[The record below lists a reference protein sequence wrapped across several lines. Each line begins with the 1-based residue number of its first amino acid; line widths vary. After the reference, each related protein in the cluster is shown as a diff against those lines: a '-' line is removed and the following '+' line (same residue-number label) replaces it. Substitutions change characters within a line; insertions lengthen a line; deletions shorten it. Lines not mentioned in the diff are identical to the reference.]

1 MAPKLTDIQLNVR
14 PVFIAFIHQY
24 AFEGPCRFGQGEQLE
39 HDYDV
44 MMAQE
49 LFKKFRSNIAKNTP
63 EGINILEPIYV
74 ERSDWFEMKEGIYEE
89 MSKDINEV
97 DFFLFSTGIARGD
110 LFLEFGERF
119 GKPIGIV
126 PWQCCGPFSN
136 TAAARARGL
145 EAYSFRN
152 WDDFKTYMRV
162 FRARK
167 ALQQTRVLMSARANS
182 EVSLSTPDVFVNAH
196 DVTRRLGVRLRYISE
211 HELLDLMQPVD
222 PSTNHTLP
230 GRKACNIND
239 TDLAEAEALAD
250 ELIAGAQEVRMS
262 REDIL
267 RTLHAYLTVKKVLE
281 ANDCNAFTM
290 QCPDMCATRRFNEQR
305 ITPCMIHAL
314 NCEHG
319 VPSACEYDLN
329 ALLAMVVL
337 MNLSGKATY
346 MGNVN
351 CVYYDEEGKMTTL
364 QAIGEKDITGVPE
377 ADKPNLYM
385 TFHAAANRKLKGLTE
400 PAAPY
405 AISPFTYSGFGATF
419 RMDFS
424 ADRGQEITLCRFA
437 PDGKQLFVGKGII
450 SAGFGYNSY
459 NCDQGFFFTVGDQAD
474 FFYKHINFG
483 NHLPLVYG
491 DYTRELKLLGEILGF
506 EVVTA

>member
-1 MAPKLTDIQLNVR
+1 MNVR

-230 GRKACNIND
+230 GIEYFVKNRDVINW
-239 TDLAEAEALAD
+239 
-250 ELIAGAQEVRMS
+250 S
-262 REDIL
+262 DIS
-267 RTLHAYLTVKKVLE
+267 
-281 ANDCNAFTM
+281 CW
-290 QCPDMCATRRFNEQR
+290 
-305 ITPCMIHAL
+305 I
-314 NCEHG
+314 
-319 VPSACEYDLN
+319 
-329 ALLAMVVL
+329 
-337 MNLSGKATY
+337 
-346 MGNVN
+346 
-351 CVYYDEEGKMTTL
+351 
-364 QAIGEKDITGVPE
+364 
-377 ADKPNLYM
+377 
-385 TFHAAANRKLKGLTE
+385 FHRLFRPT
-400 PAAPY
+400 
-405 AISPFTYSGFGATF
+405 SP
-419 RMDFS
+419 
-424 ADRGQEITLCRFA
+424 
-437 PDGKQLFVGKGII
+437 
-450 SAGFGYNSY
+450 
-459 NCDQGFFFTVGDQAD
+459 
-474 FFYKHINFG
+474 
-483 NHLPLVYG
+483 
-491 DYTRELKLLGEILGF
+491 
-506 EVVTA
+506 